1 MAARTKDHWLVQT
14 EKGLS
19 ESSARAVETESRGR
33 DASTMGTGSLS
44 LPLPACLKS
53 TLLGNHRYWGWRELE
68 TWGPAGSEVNNQ
80 CSRNPAGKCTKWGQ
94 GGQGTRILPP
104 A

>member
-1 MAARTKDHWLVQT
+1 MQGPPAHTPCTLFTLGSAPNRKHSSLIQRVPTVDGGYLVAARTKDHWLVQT

-53 TLLGNHRYWGWRELE
+53 TLLGNHR
-68 TWGPAGSEVNNQ
+68 
-80 CSRNPAGKCTKWGQ
+80 
-94 GGQGTRILPP
+94 
-104 A
+104 